1 MTPVASW
8 ALAFLVLV
16 VLPICLWRLTV
27 ELGRRRHLHNYD
39 QLGRVCVCDRCMAE
53 RFEVT
58 P

>member
-1 MTPVASW
+1 MSVL
-8 ALAFLVLV
+8 AL
-16 VLPICLWRLTV
+16 LTV
-27 ELGRRRHLHNYD
+27 LAVATVLLVRQLDKRRYPHEYD